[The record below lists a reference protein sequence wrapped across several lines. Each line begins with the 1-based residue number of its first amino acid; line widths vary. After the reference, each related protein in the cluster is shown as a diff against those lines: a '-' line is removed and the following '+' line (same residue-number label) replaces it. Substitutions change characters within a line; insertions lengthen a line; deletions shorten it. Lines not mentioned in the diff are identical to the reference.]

1 MTLEKGLLFFTL
13 YKKYLYITERILNKS
28 KVNKNKGKA
37 FQLMLKVTNTYYVA
51 VISSK
56 NNVFYGI
63 IGLTSGTREPRGP
76 KLHQ

>member
-1 MTLEKGLLFFTL
+1 MTVTTLEKGLLFFTL

-56 NNVFYGI
+56 NITFFMV
-63 IGLTSGTREPRGP
+63 S
-76 KLHQ
+76 